1 MSAGSTLELCPLEQ
15 EFNAFI
21 SSRKPPYRSKIFQH
35 RCVKEI
41 IARLHPSRIPPYPL
55 DEKGAE
61 AISDALQAWRMYSLL
76 AACLSNSDKD
86 FRAEYLAHFSHAWQW
101 ALFLLPGEGNVKDLR
116 GLDFQTPRFPLRHD
130 GTVAAT
136 VYMRYRMLMIALVAL
151 LDDPARRAI
160 CQRLPRF
167 GEVFLALVSYEWPRP
182 RDDDLASLI
191 HNLMRTLRAGTTRKD
206 DFSNQMI
213 EDIRAHEARHPG
225 SLLRAVFL
233 RFVWLLDSG
242 QDELDAE
249 ERSVYGQHYSFVIMQ
264 SLGSGLHD
272 TIYAGF
278 RGNGGAS
285 VLVKVLLRAVPHAR
299 TEEELKEKVR
309 NEPTIQRI
317 IARLAMSVMD
327 GVLVL
332 RDTDDVVAEAIN
344 AGLLVVIGRMRR
356 LLHGAAAVSEQ
367 GGIRT
372 SGDRWLN
379 NAIIPAMARARV
391 LRALLENHDNLFLK
405 ELCDKD
411 HEPWPALTT
420 AAERFESLFPPML
433 LFIDNVDEA
442 RKKGCSNPQC
452 QHAGA
457 PRKKMRL
464 KMCSCADVLYCSREC
479 QKIHWRS
486 GGHRE
491 ACSNEANKIQTITRP
506 LKDPNGN
513 PIPTS
518 VGPHLSYYEYH
529 FLRLCALHEISLL
542 YKSGKARDRVE
553 YTVELPNLDG
563 IKTYKAEL
571 PYTLEPRTIRVVF
584 KANWGAGLE
593 MTIAIPRLVTFS
605 ELQDVLEQRKITLGI
620 YA

>member
-1 MSAGSTLELCPLEQ
+1 MAKFVTLSRKAAQRYAKGCLVVIAGFTQDQGSTLELCPLEQ

-35 RCVKEI
+35 R
-41 IARLHPSRIPPYPL
+41 
-55 DEKGAE
+55 
-61 AISDALQAWRMYSLL
+61 
-76 AACLSNSDKD
+76 DKD

-299 TEEELKEKVR
+299 TEE
-309 NEPTIQRI
+309 
-317 IARLAMSVMD
+317 
-327 GVLVL
+327 
-332 RDTDDVVAEAIN
+332 DVSS
-344 AGLLVVIGRMRR
+344 R
-356 LLHGAAAVSEQ
+356 VS
-367 GGIRT
+367 
-372 SGDRWLN
+372 
-379 NAIIPAMARARV
+379 P
-391 LRALLENHDNLFLK
+391 
-405 ELCDKD
+405 
-411 HEPWPALTT
+411 
-420 AAERFESLFPPML
+420 
-433 LFIDNVDEA
+433 
-442 RKKGCSNPQC
+442 
-452 QHAGA
+452 
-457 PRKKMRL
+457 
-464 KMCSCADVLYCSREC
+464 
-479 QKIHWRS
+479 
-486 GGHRE
+486 
-491 ACSNEANKIQTITRP
+491 
-506 LKDPNGN
+506 
-513 PIPTS
+513 
-518 VGPHLSYYEYH
+518 
-529 FLRLCALHEISLL
+529 
-542 YKSGKARDRVE
+542 
-553 YTVELPNLDG
+553 
-563 IKTYKAEL
+563 
-571 PYTLEPRTIRVVF
+571 
-584 KANWGAGLE
+584 
-593 MTIAIPRLVTFS
+593 
-605 ELQDVLEQRKITLGI
+605 
-620 YA
+620 